1 MTATANRYYR
11 PELDVLRFF
20 AFLLV
25 FWTHRNDLAPTDRVA
40 DPWLHNLTIIGVF
53 GVPVF
58 FLLSAYLIAELLLR
72 ERERT
77 GKVHVKAFYAR
88 RALRIWP
95 LYFAAFAGFSLLS
108 LAVPGAGSTD
118 PSVWTAF
125 MLFAGNWWI
134 TFNGWIEYPLNP
146 LWSLSV
152 EEQFY
157 LAIPFLMRFGTRPV
171 VVACCACLLLAYL
184 TIAYYAPLNT
194 AGRGG
199 LWTNSLAQFQFFAA
213 GILLAIGLKGR
224 VPQWPPLLR
233 LVGIVAA
240 LGCWLVAYAGFG
252 VQADNPHTTLAGGLA
267 GWLLVLA
274 GTILLFLSALGTPA
288 KYLPAPLIYLGRI
301 SYGLYVFHIA
311 TFWFVYVVWKD
322 QFVGALSVVNLQDWY
337 VQIGF
342 VLAFMVTVLI
352 AAASHQWFERPF
364 MRMKQRFTFIPSRDS
379 EPAASPLEDERRV
392 PAHDSTINV
401 AAAGRAPQA

>member
-1 MTATANRYYR
+1 MTATTNRFYR
-11 PELDVLRFF
+11 PELDVLRFL

-72 ERERT
+72 ERERI

-88 RALRIWP
+88 RILRIWP
-95 LYFAAFAGFSLLS
+95 LYIAAFAGFALLS
-108 LAVPGAGSTD
+108 FAVPGAGSTD
-118 PSVWTAF
+118 PSVWAAF

-157 LAIPFLMRFGTRPV
+157 LAIPFLIRFGTRPL
-171 VVACCACLLLAYL
+171 VVACCVCLVVAYL

-194 AGRGG
+194 GGRGG

-224 VPQWPPLLR
+224 VPQWSVPVR
-233 LVGIVAA
+233 LAGIAAA

-252 VQADNPHTTLAGGLA
+252 VQADNPHTTLTGALA

-274 GTILLFLSALGTPA
+274 GTVILFLSTLGTPA

-311 TFWFVYVVWKD
+311 MFWFVYAVWKD
-322 QFVGALSVVNLQDWY
+322 RFVAALSLLHLEDWY

-342 VLAFMVTVLI
+342 VLAFGMTVAV
-352 AAASHQWFERPF
+352 AAASHRWFERPF
-364 MRMKQRFTFIPSRDS
+364 MKLKDRFTFVPSRDS
-379 EPAASPLEDERRV
+379 DIEKPI
-392 PAHDSTINV
+392 STIDVVPPEKV
-401 AAAGRAPQA
+401 AQI